1 MQDVF
6 DDNLIGG
13 IGGTSEDKQGP
24 DIVDSSLVGL
34 ESYGMLS
41 CEYICDVC
49 PSRDG
54 TRVSLT
60 VVDIEL

>member
-41 CEYICDVC
+41 CESIGDVC
-49 PSRDG
+49 PNRDG
-54 TRVSLT
+54 T
-60 VVDIEL
+60 